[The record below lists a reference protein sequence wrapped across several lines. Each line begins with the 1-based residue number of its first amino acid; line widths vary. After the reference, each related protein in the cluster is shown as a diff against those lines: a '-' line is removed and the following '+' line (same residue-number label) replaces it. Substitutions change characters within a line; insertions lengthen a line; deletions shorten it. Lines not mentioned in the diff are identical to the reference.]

1 MEEELRIKEN
11 ILKKKRE
18 MMLDSEEIKMHEKK
32 YLDQLK
38 ERYKKKESEEQRK
51 RRRKSLEKAED
62 LVAGYQRNKS

>member
-38 ERYKKKESEEQRK
+38 ERYKKKESEEQGK

>member
-18 MMLDSEEIKMHEKK
+18 MMLDAEEIKEHEKK

-38 ERYKKKESEEQRK
+38 ERYKKKENEEQG
-51 RRRKSLEKAED
+51 RRRRRSLEK
-62 LVAGYQRNKS
+62 V